1 MTWEWPVITGIK
13 KRIWP
18 DKKPD
23 ENPAPLPPT
32 PPINPP
38 NFPDDIKPSN
48 FNFVNYLRALMILRA
63 IPFAK
68 LREEILK
75 LPLKRIAYVCGVFIW
90 VYMTYTFI
98 LHLLCVL
105 TGVMR

>member
-1 MTWEWPVITGIK
+1 MAWDWPIITGVK

-18 DKKPD
+18 DKTPD
-23 ENPAPLPPT
+23 EKPLPLPPSPPAPLPE
-32 PPINPP
+32 
-38 NFPDDIKPSN
+38 FPANITPSN
-48 FNFVNYLRALMILRA
+48 FNFVNYLRALMLLRA

-75 LPLKRIAYVCGVFIW
+75 LPLKKIAYVFGVFIW
-90 VYMTYTFI
+90 IYMTYTFI

-105 TGVMR
+105 TGVV